1 MRTDII
7 FMTTP
12 KINYGPLEALFK
24 SPDVTEIMINS
35 WDRIFVEHKGMIVET
50 SLKFEDEKAFNF
62 LVGRILDTVCAGT
75 NQFTFDG
82 SLPEGYRFN
91 VTLPPITPNSST
103 LTIRKFATK
112 TFSLDDLIDKNSLSD
127 KAAIFLKEAINK
139 KLTIVVSGGT
149 GTGKTSFLNTLS
161 SYISPNERVVSIEDT
176 QELRPTHP
184 NWIHMLTS
192 KQIDFKYSTRDCL
205 MNSLRMRPDRIIIG
219 ECRGPEAYDFLQAI
233 NTGHE
238 GSMTSIHANSAI
250 DCLSRLENLVTLGH
264 AEIPLKYLRSQ
275 MANGIDLIVQ
285 LRRNSDGQRQIVDII
300 ELTGME
306 NDTITRGTIFTLDKN
321 SNTLETTGYVPDCLR
336 RLQGTNSN
344 INSNFFEI
352 PPKVGQAS

>member
-1 MRTDII
+1 MS
-7 FMTTP
+7 TP

-35 WDRIFVEHKGMIVET
+35 WDKIFAEHKGMMIET
-50 SLKFEDEKAFNF
+50 SLKFENQKAFDF
-62 LVGRILDTVCAGT
+62 LVSQILDTVPVGL

-82 SLPEGYRFN
+82 SLPEGYRF
-91 VTLPPITPNSST
+91 TLPPITPNSTT
-103 LTIRKFATK
+103 LTIRKFASK
-112 TFSLDDLIDKNSLSD
+112 TFTLNDLIEKNSLSD
-127 KAAIFLKEAINK
+127 KAAIFLKEAITK

-161 SYISPNERVVSIEDT
+161 SYISPSERIVSIEDT
-176 QELRPTHP
+176 QELRPAHP

-192 KQIDFKYSTRDCL
+192 KQSDFKYSTRDCL

-264 AEIPLKYLRSQ
+264 SEIPLKYLRTQ

-285 LRRNSDGQRQIVDII
+285 LRRNSDGQRQIVEII

-306 NDTITRGTIFTLDKN
+306 NDTITRGTIFNLDKI
-321 SNTLETTGYVPDCLR
+321 SKTLETTGYVPDCLR

-352 PPKVGQAS
+352 QPKVGQAS

>member
-1 MRTDII
+1 MKD
-7 FMTTP
+7 MSTP

-24 SPDVTEIMINS
+24 SVDVTEIMINS
-35 WDRIFVEHKGMIVET
+35 WDKIFAEHKGVLVQT
-50 SLKFEDEKAFNF
+50 NLKFEDKKAFDY
-62 LVGRILDTVCAGT
+62 LIGCVLDTLPVSK

-82 SLPEGYRFN
+82 SLPEGFRFN
-91 VTLPPITPNSST
+91 ITLPPVTPNSAT
-103 LTIRKFATK
+103 LTIRKFATQ
-112 TFSLDDLIDKNSLSD
+112 TFTLDDLISRNSLTD
-127 KAAIFLKEAINK
+127 KAAAFLKEAIIK

-149 GTGKTSFLNTLS
+149 GSGKTSFLNTFI
-161 SYISPNERVVSIEDT
+161 SYISEQERIVSIEDT

-192 KQIDFKYSTRDCL
+192 KQENFKYSARDCL
-205 MNSLRMRPDRIIIG
+205 INSLRMRPDRIIIG

-238 GSMTSIHANSAI
+238 GSLTTVHANSAV

-264 AEIPLKYLRSQ
+264 SEIPLKYLRQQ
-275 MANGIDLIVQ
+275 MSEGIDLIVQ
-285 LRRNSDGQRQIVDII
+285 LRRNSQGQRQIVDII

-306 NDTITRGTIFTLDKN
+306 TDSITRGTIFTLNRKT
-321 SNTLETTGYVPDCLR
+321 NTLETTGYVPDCLN

-344 INSNFFEI
+344 INSSFFES
-352 PPKVGQAS
+352 PPKVAQAS